1 MGNFDLL
8 GGVLGGQTLEGGNG
22 DVGDDGVE
30 ALALG
35 GTLGVLGDL
44 TLDEHADTAG
54 NTLHATVPEVGVEGS
69 VNAVIL
75 GLHELADDLLDLL
88 DGDGGT
94 LVEGALLEDLGEVDG
109 ALDGDGVGLATLL
122 LEEGAAGG
130 TATASVLGG
139 VSDTLVLLLLLVVH
153 LGEGAL
159 PLLVVLVAT
168 ALGGLLAVS
177 DKLELLLLV
186 HVLTSTADHFVVES
200 PLKEKSHNT
209 LTLKQL
215 NQV

>member
-1 MGNFDLL
+1 MGTPVLL
-8 GGVLGGQTLEGGNG
+8 RRVLGGQTLEGGNG

-35 GTLGVLGDL
+35 GSLGVLGDL
-44 TLDEHADTAG
+44 ALDEDADTAG
-54 NTLHATVPEVGVEGS
+54 NTLHATVPEVSVEGS
-69 VNAVIL
+69 VDAVVL
-75 GLHELADDLLDLL
+75 GLHELSDNLLDLL

-109 ALDGDGVGLATLL
+109 ALDGDGVRLAALL

-130 TATASVLGG
+130 TTAASVLGG

-159 PLLVVLVAT
+159 PLLVVLVAA

-177 DKLELLLLV
+177 NKLELLLLV

-200 PLKEKSHNT
+200 PSRKR
-209 LTLKQL
+209 
-215 NQV
+215 